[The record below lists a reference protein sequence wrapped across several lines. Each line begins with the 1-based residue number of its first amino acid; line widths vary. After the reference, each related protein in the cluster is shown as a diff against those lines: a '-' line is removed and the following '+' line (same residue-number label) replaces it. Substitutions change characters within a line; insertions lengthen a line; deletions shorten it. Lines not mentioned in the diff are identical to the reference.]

1 MSLSI
6 PRSRI
11 THVLGGASLALG
23 LIVALQ
29 LAFPSS
35 PGDPADPAAAGGG
48 DLAPLEELPPY
59 VAPAFESFSEVLER
73 PLFFETRQLPAPPEE
88 AAVPEAPRE
97 PLLLVLEG
105 VAISGDSR
113 VALLRDPRGNNLV
126 QVAEGAM
133 HNGWTLES
141 LEGGKAV
148 FTRGDDVTE
157 LSIEVAP
164 NPQAPQRR
172 RPR

>member
-29 LAFPSS
+29 LAFPSR

-48 DLAPLEELPPY
+48 DLAPL
-59 VAPAFESFSEVLER
+59 
-73 PLFFETRQLPAPPEE
+73 FETRQLPAPPEE